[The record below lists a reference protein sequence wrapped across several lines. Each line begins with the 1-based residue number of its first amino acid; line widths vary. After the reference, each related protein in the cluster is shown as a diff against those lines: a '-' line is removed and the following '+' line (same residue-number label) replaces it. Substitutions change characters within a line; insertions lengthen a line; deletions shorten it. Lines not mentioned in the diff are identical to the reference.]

1 MKQACAM
8 LKKQSATRR
17 NRNKDDLLPQRFATA
32 HPVLPARVS
41 ATTQTN
47 RTRLDHAIAHVS
59 ALIISTTKL
68 RRVDSFIEPVFSF
81 KRRSK

>member
-1 MKQACAM
+1 MKQGCAM

-17 NRNKDDLLPQRFATA
+17 NRNKDDPLPQRFATA
-32 HPVLPARVS
+32 HPVLPACRRPRKR
-41 ATTQTN
+41 N

-68 RRVDSFIEPVFSF
+68 RSVDSFIEPVFSF
-81 KRRSK
+81 N